1 MCKTSPKMPEVDQ
14 SVIPTLFYP
23 QLTVKIIIPSR
34 PSDSEHPI
42 HDFSDDLVP
51 ETIAHMKVINGTY
64 HYLVKWK
71 DVEQLS
77 YVPSSYANENIPQ
90 MVITFQEKH
99 LRVVDVSR

>member
-1 MCKTSPKMPEVDQ
+1 MPEREQ
-14 SVIPTLFYP
+14 RA
-23 QLTVKIIIPSR
+23 LTAKVLIPSF
-34 PSDSEHPI
+34 PSDSEYPI

-90 MVITFQEKH
+90 MVITFHEERLSVYGDFVQYF
-99 LRVVDVSR
+99 V